1 MKASLALL
9 TFLLAVA
16 ALHSEANEGPTQDQV
31 IRCCFSFISR
41 RIPLRFVKHYYLT
54 TSQCSVPGV
63 VFLTKR
69 GRQICAN
76 PSDAWV
82 QKYIEQLELQ

>member
-16 ALHSEANEGPTQDQV
+16 TLHSEANEGPTQDQV
-31 IRCCFSFISR
+31 TRCCFSFTSR
-41 RIPLRFVKHYYLT
+41 RIPLRFVKDYYLT
-54 TSQCSVPGV
+54 TTQCLTPGV
-63 VFLTKR
+63 IFLTRR
-69 GRQICAN
+69 GRHICAN

-82 QKYIEQLELQ
+82 QQYIEHLELQ